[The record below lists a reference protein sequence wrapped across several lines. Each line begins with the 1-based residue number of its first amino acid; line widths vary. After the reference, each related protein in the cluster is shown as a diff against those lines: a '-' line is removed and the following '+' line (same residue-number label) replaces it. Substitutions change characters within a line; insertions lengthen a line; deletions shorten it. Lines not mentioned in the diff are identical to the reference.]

1 MPGTK
6 AGGLKARET
15 NLKKYG
21 KEFYRMI
28 GSKGGQNGHT
38 GGFAANKELAR
49 LAGAKG
55 GRISRRTGK
64 TTGNKKKKEFV
75 WKGGPDGK
83 IVFKKES

>member
-6 AGGLKARET
+6 AGGLKARQT

-21 KEFYRMI
+21 KEFYRII

-38 GGFAANKELAR
+38 GGFAARPELAR
-49 LAGAKG
+49 IAGTKG

-64 TTGNKKKKEFV
+64 TTGDKKE
-75 WKGGPDGK
+75 KEY
-83 IVFKKES
+83 VF